1 VSLAQNAS
9 FRLPETENTAG
20 KKQERTNEKQMNDK
34 PHCTAGTHKQCE
46 QQFNTDNGHFV
57 RVK

>member
-1 VSLAQNAS
+1 MH
-9 FRLPETENTAG
+9 RLDFLKLKTQLE

-34 PHCTAGTHKQCE
+34 PHCTAGMHKQCE

-57 RVK
+57 RVKYRN